1 MKRVGIEC
9 IGFGVGKIW
18 SGLLK
23 DHYAPIWEMLLEA
36 MRTEVA
42 TGVAMDAAALSHAQ
56 FAFSAAWVRQTVRV
70 KSARL
75 FAPSPPDALRRQCPL
90 LHRDPPVV
98 SVLPRI
104 RTAVPVDL
112 SGDSM
117 IAVSD

>member
-1 MKRVGIEC
+1 MDSAA
-9 IGFGVGKIW
+9 GKIW

-75 FAPSPPDALRRQCPL
+75 FAPSRPDGPDVSGVKRERRLLLLRAAAHLDCFAR
-90 LHRDPPVV
+90 R
-98 SVLPRI
+98 SER
-104 RTAVPVDL
+104 
-112 SGDSM
+112 
-117 IAVSD
+117 

>member
-1 MKRVGIEC
+1 MFEAIRLLTGVGIEC
-9 IGFGVGKIW
+9 IAFGAGKIW

-75 FAPSPPDALRRQCPL
+75 FC
-90 LHRDPPVV
+90 
-98 SVLPRI
+98 
-104 RTAVPVDL
+104 
-112 SGDSM
+112 
-117 IAVSD
+117 AVSSRCSPTLGRWRSCRCTFWGGRCRGVCRPPQPR